1 MNFIHNIH
9 VLRMKTKF
17 RYIALFMLL
26 AGLATG
32 MYAQSSHTADY
43 ISLSAVQDAE
53 GNSLSA
59 IPVDGSSCNL
69 IFSLVGD
76 RDDASRRYTAYNLDI
91 ELPFGLEVCHQDGT
105 PLIALPNDFSIY
117 ATGISAL
124 SHSVSASILSNGH
137 VRVACFSGRN
147 AHFAKSTGILF
158 QMPVRV
164 SSPFVCP
171 GTQQVR
177 ISGQNLTVQE
187 NAKKYIPV
195 DRSEFISIAEGE
207 VRVNLAIPAEVGYST
222 CVLPFDATVPEGLMA
237 FSCSN
242 LEKGNII
249 LEPEPLLRAYNPYI
263 LYANRGFSGILSGAI
278 SVAKYQQSVNN
289 GKVRSGYLCGA
300 VNPQTITT
308 GFVLQSLDAGVKFY
322 FTAGESFLIPSGKCW
337 LEIAENQARFLSF
350 QVRDNETLINTPHSN
365 LDTKVPLF
373 DLIGR
378 RASHPLSGIYI
389 QGNRKLVK

>member
-32 MYAQSSHTADY
+32 IHAQSSHTADY
-43 ISLSAVQDAE
+43 ITLSAVLDAE
-53 GNSLSA
+53 GNLLSA

-76 RDDASRRYTAYNLDI
+76 RDDANRRYTAYNLDI
-91 ELPFGLEVCHQDGT
+91 ELPFGLEVCHQDGS

-117 ATGISAL
+117 ATGVSTL

-337 LEIAENQARFLSF
+337 LEIAESQARFLSF

>member
-32 MYAQSSHTADY
+32 IHAQSSHTADY

-91 ELPFGLEVCHQDGT
+91 ELPFGLEVCHQDGS

-117 ATGISAL
+117 ATGISGL

-147 AHFAKSTGILF
+147 AHFAKTTGILF

-171 GTQQVR
+171 GTQQIR

-187 NAKKYIPV
+187 NAKKYIPA
-195 DRSEFISIAEGE
+195 DRSESISLAEGE
-207 VRVNLAIPAEVGYST
+207 VSVNLAIPAEVGYST
-222 CVLPFDATVPEGLMA
+222 CVFPFDATVPEGLKA
-237 FSCSN
+237 FCCN
-242 LEKGNII
+242 ETAGETLYLQHVVK
-249 LEPEPLLRAYNPYI
+249 LKAYTPYI
-263 LYANRGFSGILSGAI
+263 LYAKMGYSGTLSGSI
-278 SVAKYQQSVNN
+278 STVSYRQNVAN

-300 VNPQTITT
+300 VTPQAITT

-337 LEIAENQARFLSF
+337 LEIAESQARALSF
-350 QVRDNETLINTPHSN
+350 QIKNNETQINTPHSD
-365 LDTKVPLF
+365 LETKAPLF
-373 DLIGR
+373 DLRGR
-378 RASHPLSGIYI
+378 RVSHPLPGIYI
-389 QGNRKLVK
+389 QGNRKLLK

>member
-1 MNFIHNIH
+1 
-9 VLRMKTKF
+9 
-17 RYIALFMLL
+17 
-26 AGLATG
+26 
-32 MYAQSSHTADY
+32 
-43 ISLSAVQDAE
+43 
-53 GNSLSA
+53 
-59 IPVDGSSCNL
+59 
-69 IFSLVGD
+69 
-76 RDDASRRYTAYNLDI
+76 
-91 ELPFGLEVCHQDGT
+91 
-105 PLIALPNDFSIY
+105 
-117 ATGISAL
+117 
-124 SHSVSASILSNGH
+124 
-137 VRVACFSGRN
+137 
-147 AHFAKSTGILF
+147 
-158 QMPVRV
+158 MPVRV

-350 QVRDNETLINTPHSN
+350 QIRDNETLINTPHSN